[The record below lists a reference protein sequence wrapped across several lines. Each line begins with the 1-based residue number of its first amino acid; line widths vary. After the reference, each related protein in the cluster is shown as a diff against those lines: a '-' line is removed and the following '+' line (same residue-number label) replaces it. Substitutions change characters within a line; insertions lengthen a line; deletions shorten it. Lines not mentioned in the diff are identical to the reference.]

1 MPSRVFIR
9 IEDDQ
14 QLSRIDEIAEQLR
27 GSGLEVSDISPVVGQ
42 ITGTV
47 NDQRMEGV
55 KRHAEALGLRCVPD
69 AEEAVHRLPPPD
81 AELQ

>member
-1 MPSRVFIR
+1 MPNRVFIR

-55 KRHAEALGLRCVPD
+55 KRHAEALGVRCVPD
-69 AEEAVHRLPPPD
+69 EEEAVHRLPPPD